1 MAKHVPSF
9 FLPIA
14 AGLTLAASSAQAATT
29 QSVLADFGS
38 AASTQVESQ
47 TTMQKGCAMQ
57 VAGPSKSDGKRA
69 RLEVL
74 CESTRVDD
82 GQQDVVSSP
91 PPKPGTGGSNGT
103 SPPTVPGTGGSNT
116 PPPPAY
122 VDEIINTPPIFT
134 PPTGTGDQP
143 GETPPAG
150 PAAPTQP
157 QTDVP
162 EPGSLALLGLGLL
175 GLGLARRRSGR

>member
-9 FLPIA
+9 LFPIA
-14 AGLTLAASSAQAATT
+14 AGLTLVATSAQAVTT
-29 QSVLADFGS
+29 QSVLADFGT
-38 AASTQVESQ
+38 ATQVESQ
-47 TTMQKGCAMQ
+47 ATMQKGCAVQ
-57 VAGPSKSDGKRA
+57 AAGPSKTDGKRA

-74 CESTRVDD
+74 CTESSQADD
-82 GQQDVVSSP
+82 GQGGAVSSP
-91 PPKPGTGGSNGT
+91 PPKPGSGGSTST
-103 SPPTVPGTGGSNT
+103 SPPD
-116 PPPPAY
+116 Y

-134 PPTGTGDQP
+134 PPTGTGDEP

-150 PAAPTQP
+150 PAVPTQP

-175 GLGLARRRSGR
+175 GLGVARRRPAR